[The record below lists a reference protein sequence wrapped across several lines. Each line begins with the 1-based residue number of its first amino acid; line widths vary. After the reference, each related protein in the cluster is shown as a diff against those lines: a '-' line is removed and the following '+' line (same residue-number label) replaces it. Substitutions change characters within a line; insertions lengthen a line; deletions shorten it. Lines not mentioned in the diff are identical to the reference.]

1 MAILDHWHPVL
12 ATRELRHRPVAVKL
26 CGRNLALFRTKSGA
40 VGALEDLC
48 PHRRSKLSTG
58 TVVGERLRC
67 QYHAWT
73 FDCGGNGESP
83 GSPKL
88 SACAASY
95 DVREA
100 HEYIWVKPRGAAAE
114 FPELDFDGFTRIGE
128 MRHRF
133 PAPFE
138 LVLDNFVDMEHT
150 TINHNTFGHGLDGIA
165 AVTVQ
170 CESDDRTA
178 TVRTAGPT
186 KDISFIKKVFLG
198 AWPSYHFHAD
208 DVIHFSPVYV
218 KYDHYWKRP
227 TDGREG
233 MVRWRLYLFFVPA
246 GDSETDVV
254 SFMYAKS
261 RWPGASLGWKV
272 VGPLYLWETDREIR
286 RDLGLLAN
294 LADKDVGLDGMK
306 LSRFD
311 KILGLTRE
319 RIGRIYR
326 GGSPATNVAGH

>member
-1 MAILDHWHPVL
+1 MSTLDHWHPVL
-12 ATRELRHRPVAVKL
+12 ASSELRSRPVAVQL
-26 CGRNLALFRTKSGA
+26 CGKQLVLFRTKSGS
-40 VGALEDLC
+40 VGALEDFC

-58 TVVGERLRC
+58 TVVGDRLRC

-73 FDCGGNGESP
+73 FDCTGNGESP
-83 GSPKL
+83 GTPKL
-88 SACAASY
+88 TACALSY

-100 HEYIWVKPRGAAAE
+100 HHYLWVKPRNVSAE
-114 FPELDFDGFTRIGE
+114 FPLLELDGFTRIGE
-128 MRHRF
+128 MRHLF
-133 PAPFE
+133 PAPME
-138 LVLDNFVDMEHT
+138 LVLDNFVDIEHT
-150 TINHNTFGHGLDGIA
+150 TINHHTFGHGLDGIA

-178 TVRTAGPT
+178 TIRTAGPT
-186 KDISFIKKVFLG
+186 KNIPFVKKAFLG

-227 TDGREG
+227 TDGRDG
-233 MVRWRLYLFFVPA
+233 MVRWRLYLFFVPV
-246 GDSETDVV
+246 DDRTTNVV

-261 RWPGASLGWKV
+261 RWPGASLGWKFI
-272 VGPLYLWETDREIR
+272 GPLYLWETDRELR
-286 RDLGLLAN
+286 RDLALLDG
-294 LADKDVGLDGMK
+294 LADKSVDLEGMK

-319 RIGRIYR
+319 RIERIYR
-326 GGSPATNVAGH
+326 GGS

>member
-12 ATRELRHRPVAVKL
+12 ASRELSCRPVAVKL
-26 CGRNLALFRTKSGA
+26 CGRNLALFRAKSGA
-40 VGALEDLC
+40 VGALDDRC

-58 TVVGERLRC
+58 AVVGERLRC

-73 FDCGGNGESP
+73 FDVDGRGESP

-88 SACAASY
+88 TACAASY

-100 HEYIWVKPRGAAAE
+100 HDYIWVKPRGAAAE
-114 FPELDFDGFTRIGE
+114 FPTFDFDGYTRIGE
-128 MRHRF
+128 LRHRF

-150 TINHNTFGHGLDGIA
+150 TINHRTFGHGLDGIA
-165 AVTVQ
+165 AVAVH

-178 TVRTAGPT
+178 TVRTSGPT
-186 KDISFIKKVFLG
+186 KRIPLLNRIFLG
-198 AWPSYHFHAD
+198 AWHGYHFHAD
-208 DVIHFSPVYV
+208 DVVHFSPIHV
-218 KYDHYWKRP
+218 KYDHYWKHP
-227 TDGREG
+227 GHGREG
-233 MVRWRLYLFFVPA
+233 LVRWRLYLVFVPEDEA
-246 GDSETDVV
+246 TTNVV

-261 RWPGASLGWKV
+261 RWPGAALGWRAI
-272 VGPLYLWETDREIR
+272 GPIYKRETDREIQ
-286 RDLGLLAN
+286 RDLALLAN

-319 RIGRIYR
+319 RIERIYR
-326 GGSPATNVAGH
+326 GGSPATNVAGQ

>member
-12 ATRELRHRPVAVKL
+12 AARELGRKPVAVQL
-26 CGRNLALFRTKSGA
+26 CGRNLVLFRTKGGA
-40 VGALEDLC
+40 VGALEDFC

-58 TVVGERLRC
+58 TVVDDRLRC

-73 FDCGGNGESP
+73 FDCHGNGESP
-83 GSPKL
+83 GTPKL
-88 SACAASY
+88 TACAVSH

-100 HEYIWVKPRGAAAE
+100 HEYVWVKPRSATAE
-114 FPELDFDGFTRIGE
+114 FPQLDFDGFTRIGE

-138 LVLDNFVDMEHT
+138 LVLDNFLDIEHT

-165 AVTVQ
+165 AVTLQ

-186 KDISFIKKVFLG
+186 KRIPFIKKVFLG
-198 AWPSYHFHAD
+198 AWKDYHFHAD
-208 DVIHFSPVYV
+208 DVVHFSPVYV
-218 KYDHYWKRP
+218 KYDHYWKHP

-246 GDSETDVV
+246 ADGETDVV

-261 RWPGASLGWKV
+261 RWPGASIGWKA
-272 VGPLYLWETDREIR
+272 VGPLYLWETDRELR
-286 RDLGLLAN
+286 RDLSLLAN

-319 RIGRIYR
+319 RISRIYR

>member
-1 MAILDHWHPVL
+1 MSTIDHWHPVL
-12 ATRELRHRPVAVKL
+12 ASRELRSRPVAVPL
-26 CGRNLALFRTKSGA
+26 CGRNLVVFRTKSGT
-40 VGALEDLC
+40 VGALEDFC

-58 TVVGERLRC
+58 TVEGDRLRC

-73 FDCGGNGESP
+73 FDCHGNGESP
-83 GSPKL
+83 GTPKL
-88 SACAASY
+88 TACAKSY

-100 HEYIWVKPRGAAAE
+100 HEYIWVKPKSVEAE
-114 FPELDFDGFTRIGE
+114 FPKFDLEGFTRIGE
-128 MRHRF
+128 MRHLF

-150 TINHNTFGHGLDGIA
+150 TINHHTFGHGLDGIA

-178 TVRTAGPT
+178 TIRTAGPT
-186 KDISFIKKVFLG
+186 KRIALPKRIFLG

-208 DVIHFSPVYV
+208 DIIHFSPVYV
-218 KYDHYWKRP
+218 QYDHYWKRP
-227 TDGREG
+227 SDNHEG
-233 MVRWRLYLFFVPA
+233 MVRWRLYLFFVPI
-246 GDSETDVV
+246 DEHKTNVV

-261 RWPGASLGWKV
+261 RWPGATLGWKV
-272 VGPLYLWETDREIR
+272 VGPLYLWETDRELK
-286 RDLGLLAN
+286 RDLGLLDG
-294 LADKDVGLDGMK
+294 LADKSVDLEGMK

-319 RIGRIYR
+319 RIQRIYR
-326 GGSPATNVAGH
+326 GNQR